1 MRYIWP
7 KLDTFGWYTI
17 SEGSAKVKLRW
28 LSGACLTF
36 YQTQKRIKNGA
47 NGYHQFAAAFFAIYQ
62 YILSTL
68 MSTRAHVCVC
78 GFNNNK
84 LYFNRNFI
92 HCNMKR
98 KKPASW
104 YIQVENYYRMQAH
117 KREEFLQWQQQ
128 QQHLDYDKWWVSI
141 KRWICTSCESIAN
154 FTFYSL
160 NSNNVRS
167 WANRLVSKSFYLT
180 KWSPVM
186 I

>member
-1 MRYIWP
+1 MDIINLLLLFLP
-7 KLDTFGWYTI
+7 FI
-17 SEGSAKVKLRW
+17 SIYFQRW
-28 LSGACLTF
+28 WVHV
-36 YQTQKRIKNGA
+36 R
-47 NGYHQFAAAFFAIYQ
+47 
-62 YILSTL
+62 
-68 MSTRAHVCVC
+68 VCVC

>member
-1 MRYIWP
+1 MF
-7 KLDTFGWYTI
+7 D
-17 SEGSAKVKLRW
+17 
-28 LSGACLTF
+28 
-36 YQTQKRIKNGA
+36 
-47 NGYHQFAAAFFAIYQ
+47 
-62 YILSTL
+62 ILS
-68 MSTRAHVCVC
+68 STKENKKRCKWISSICCCFFCHLSVYTFNADEYTCARVCVVLTIINC
-78 GFNNNK
+78 I
-84 LYFNRNFI
+84 LTETLFI
-92 HCNMKR
+92 AIWREKN
-98 KKPASW
+98 PASW

-117 KREEFLQWQQQ
+117 KREEFLQWQQQQ

>member
-47 NGYHQFAAAFFAIYQ
+47 NGYHQFAAAFFAIYHVR
-62 YILSTL
+62 
-68 MSTRAHVCVC
+68 MCVCVVLTIINC
-78 GFNNNK
+78 I
-84 LYFNRNFI
+84 LTETI